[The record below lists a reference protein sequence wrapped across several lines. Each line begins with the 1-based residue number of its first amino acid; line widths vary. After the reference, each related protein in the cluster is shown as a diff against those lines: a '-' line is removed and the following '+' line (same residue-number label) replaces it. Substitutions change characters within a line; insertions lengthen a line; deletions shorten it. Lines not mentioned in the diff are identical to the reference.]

1 MASAVDRSNQDKEK
15 NMGVSLKKGDR
26 VSLSKNV
33 ESGLTSVKLGLGW
46 DERKKGGLGGLFGGG
61 GGGIDLDASAVLFG
75 SDGSKVDQVWFR
87 QLKSRDGSVVHSGD
101 NLTGAGDG
109 DDEVITVDL
118 TRVPSQVETIVF
130 VVSSFRGDTFDSIA
144 NAFARAV
151 DARTGTE
158 IARYDIT
165 GGGSHTGLIMAS
177 LSRKSGSW
185 EVLAIGE
192 PGRSKTFDDLL
203 PQMRA
208 HI

>member
-1 MASAVDRSNQDKEK
+1 
-15 NMGVSLKKGDR
+15 MGVSLTKGDR
-26 VSLSKNV
+26 VSLSKDV
-33 ESGLTSVKLGLGW
+33 ESGLKSVKFGLGW
-46 DERKKGGLGGLFGGG
+46 DEQKKSGFMAKMLSSA

-75 SDGSKVDQVWFR
+75 SDRRRIDQVWFR
-87 QLKSRDGSVVHSGD
+87 QLKSKDGSIVHSGD

-118 TRVPSQVETIVF
+118 ERLPTAVETVVF
-130 VVSSFRGDTFDSIA
+130 VVSSFRGDSFDSIA

-151 DARTGTE
+151 DAKTGRE
-158 IARYDIT
+158 IARYDIS

-177 LSRKSGSW
+177 LTRKSGSW

-203 PQMRA
+203 PQMQA